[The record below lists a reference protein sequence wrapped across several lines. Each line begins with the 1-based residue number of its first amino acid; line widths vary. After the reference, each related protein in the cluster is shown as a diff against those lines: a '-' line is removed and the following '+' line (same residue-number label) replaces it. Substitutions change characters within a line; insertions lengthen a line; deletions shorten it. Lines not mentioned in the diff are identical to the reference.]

1 MNKRIKE
8 IDINAF
14 RAYKDMQKFNFI
26 HNETGKVADLV
37 TIYAPNGYG
46 KTSFF
51 DAVEWAITDK
61 IGRLGSGLVIKEE
74 LSEEKN
80 YVLKNR
86 DSNADYGSVKIIDE
100 DDKVIHV
107 NTKKKTGRMKGDYKA
122 GEIERISPEL
132 QGIWNEKDT
141 FCTTNLLAHDK
152 ITTFLQSYTAEGKT
166 SELRVMWDE
175 DNYSEILDVIVELY
189 SELDKKRKQ
198 LILDIKREDKE
209 LGKYEYENDQVL
221 RINKL
226 ISDYADIYGI
236 KTVPNNAEL
245 LSQVDS
251 VLKEFYKLHEQ
262 TQCEKEKTED
272 DQGANE
278 LLLQGYSLFSD
289 NRNTVQLKNEQKKEA
304 EKAIEIWELI
314 EKDVQKRE
322 VIDKDLQDLSNALI
336 QIKDFYQCLEKINAN
351 EKELAVF
358 EKTKS
363 VLEKDKIKADGEIQE
378 IRCVV
383 KNNEDSI
390 KKLQDGLAELRQDVS
405 KYIINQKSIVKY
417 KNLDTKARVILEQR
431 DRRTNKL
438 LSNISS
444 LEMFLEGKSDIEKIC
459 NFVSERVVDEY
470 NAIQKLKEDKSILL
484 ENIETLESN
493 RKNII
498 VLLDKMQQLI
508 IQGKDIV
515 TERNQSECPLC
526 HMKYRDSEELIKKIE
541 DDKGSEKELQRTDNQ
556 IQKNKEKLTEI
567 ECSIK
572 EMEQDVNDKISGILI
587 EYNEKYSEE
596 KRKKNRLLKTIEEHS
611 YYTDNLQN
619 LCKSIEEK
627 YLEQGI
633 TISNANEVISYEEK
647 IQKDKEGIKECVEK
661 ELTQIENIKKK
672 MEEIDKSVID
682 YNLKILV
689 MNEQNTKLK
698 KEPLYISVEQFLEK
712 SKLSYQEKSYV
723 EMNEIL
729 VKIYD
734 SLSRQIKELD
744 SEVEKY
750 KAEVVETKENY
761 QSKLNILI
769 KEINELNI
777 NIEDYIL
784 RYKNI
789 IGKFEKDE
797 DIFPQITE
805 KKDEFENRLKVIRE
819 KLQSEN
825 RILSS
830 LGNLKEQKMWLDR
843 KQACELNKTKLEFL
857 NQRIEKL
864 EESKKFV
871 EEFVVKKT
879 NEYFNSDII
888 NQIYN
893 KIDPHP
899 TMKHIKFDTLPDGK
913 KGLRT
918 HIYTYD
924 DSENNTMSP
933 VLYLSSAQVNI
944 LSLCIFLAKVLSEKN
959 TTFNTIF
966 MDDPIQHLD
975 GINLLAFIDVLRT
988 ITTKMGRQI
997 IISTHNEQFYNLLK
1011 VKMDERYY
1019 SSKFIVL
1026 SSAGVIAR

>member
-26 HNETGKVADLV
+26 HNSTGKVADLV

-51 DAVEWAITDK
+51 DAVEWAVTDK

-86 DSNADYGSVKIIDE
+86 DSSADYGSVKIIDE
-100 DDKVIHV
+100 NDNVIHV

-122 GEIERISPEL
+122 GETERISPEL
-132 QGIWNEKDT
+132 RGIWNEKDT

-175 DNYSEILDVIVELY
+175 DNYSEILDVIVTLY

-198 LILDIKREDKE
+198 LTSDIKKEEKE
-209 LGKYEYENDQVL
+209 LRKYEYENDQAQ

-226 ISDYADIYGI
+226 ISNYADIYGI
-236 KTVPNNAEL
+236 GTVPNDTEL
-245 LSQVDS
+245 LSQVDN

-262 TQCEKEKTED
+262 TQGEKEKTED
-272 DQGANE
+272 EQGANE
-278 LLLQGYSLFSD
+278 LLLQNYSLFSD
-289 NRNTVQLKNEQKKEA
+289 SRNTIQLKNEQKKKV
-304 EKAIEIWELI
+304 EKAIAIWELI
-314 EKDVQKRE
+314 EKDVQKKE
-322 VIDKDLQDLSNALI
+322 VIDKDFQDLSNVLV
-336 QIKDFYQCLEKINAN
+336 QTKDFYQCLDKINAN
-351 EKELAVF
+351 EKELAEF
-358 EKTKS
+358 EETKS
-363 VLEKDKIKADGEIQE
+363 VFEKDKIKADGEIQE
-378 IRCVV
+378 IRRVV

-390 KKLQDGLAELRQDVS
+390 KKLQDKLDELRKDAS
-405 KYIINQKSIVKY
+405 KYIISQKSIVKY
-417 KNLDTKARVILEQR
+417 KNLDAKAKVVLEQR
-431 DRRTNKL
+431 DRRANKL
-438 LSNISS
+438 LSNINL
-444 LEMFLEGKSDIEKIC
+444 LEMFLGGKSDIEKIY
-459 NFVSERVVDEY
+459 NFVSEKVADEY
-470 NAIQKLKEDKSILL
+470 NEIQKLKEEKGILL

-515 TERNQSECPLC
+515 IERNQRECPLC
-526 HMKYRDSEELIKKIE
+526 HMEYRDCEELIKKIE
-541 DDKGSEKELQRTDNQ
+541 GDNGSEKELERTDSQ
-556 IQKNKEKLTEI
+556 IQKNKEKLI
-567 ECSIK
+567 EVEFNIK
-572 EMEQDVNDKISGILI
+572 KMEQHVNDKISSILV
-587 EYNEKYSEE
+587 EHNEKYSEE
-596 KRKKNRLLKTIEEHS
+596 NRKINRLRKAIEGYSH
-611 YYTDNLQN
+611 YMDDLQN
-619 LCKSIEEK
+619 LCKSIEKK

-633 TISNANEVISYEEK
+633 TISNENEVMNC
-647 IQKDKEGIKECVEK
+647 KENLERDTEVLKECVEK
-661 ELTQIENIKKK
+661 ELTEIEKIRSKL
-672 MEEIDKSVID
+672 EEISKSVID
-682 YNLKILV
+682 YNLKILDIKK
-689 MNEQNTKLK
+689 QNSKIK
-698 KEPLYISVEQFLEK
+698 KEPLYMSVEQFFEK
-712 SKLSYQEKSYV
+712 RNLPYLGKSYV
-723 EMNEIL
+723 EMNEII
-729 VKIYD
+729 VKEYE
-734 SLSRQIKELD
+734 SLLQQIKELD
-744 SEVEKY
+744 LEIEKY

-769 KEINELNI
+769 KEINGLNI
-777 NIEDYIL
+777 NIEDYLL
-784 RYKNI
+784 RCKNI
-789 IGKFEKDE
+789 IGKVEGDE
-797 DIFPQITE
+797 EIFAEITK
-805 KKDEFENRLKVIRE
+805 KKDEFENKLKVIRE

-825 RILSS
+825 KILSS

-843 KQACELNKTKLEFL
+843 KQDCELNKAKLEFL

-871 EEFVVKKT
+871 EDFVVKKT

-899 TMKHIKFDTLPDGK
+899 TMKHIKFVTDGK

-924 DSENNTMSP
+924 DSERNAMSP

-1026 SSAGVIAR
+1026 SSAGVIER